1 MNARRAA
8 QLGLAGQHRAN
19 WHGLAPLLFAVAC
32 RPAPAVLPHDRAA
45 APAVTLSHSEASQAA
60 APEGALPNRLAV
72 AGSTRGTVA
81 CGASRCAVPGEICVL
96 LDAPR
101 SAPAPAWQCLPSG
114 HVVDGEPRYACDD
127 ASDCTGGQACCLGF
141 ESAFVAYACSARSGP
156 RANCALESCVAGA
169 GAPCPAG
176 QVCSAGACVPAD
188 ARATCNGGQRC
199 PASAPICLWAKGV
212 ATCVAT
218 VAAVDTAELLPD
230 ELHMS
235 CASNEDCGGALRCC
249 SSALGNATSC
259 RVNCDA
265 ANNLQLC
272 QHDVDCLAASSAKR
286 YCLRAEDP
294 GHFPPWVRTCTVR

>member
-1 MNARRAA
+1 M
-8 QLGLAGQHRAN
+8 
-19 WHGLAPLLFAVAC
+19 LAP
-32 RPAPAVLPHDRAA
+32 P
-45 APAVTLSHSEASQAA
+45 
-60 APEGALPNRLAV
+60 
-72 AGSTRGTVA
+72 
-81 CGASRCAVPGEICVL
+81 
-96 LDAPR
+96 
-101 SAPAPAWQCLPSG
+101 
-114 HVVDGEPRYACDD
+114 
-127 ASDCTGGQACCLGF
+127 
-141 ESAFVAYACSARSGP
+141 
-156 RANCALESCVAGA
+156 
-169 GAPCPAG
+169 
-176 QVCSAGACVPAD
+176 
-188 ARATCNGGQRC
+188 CNGGQRC